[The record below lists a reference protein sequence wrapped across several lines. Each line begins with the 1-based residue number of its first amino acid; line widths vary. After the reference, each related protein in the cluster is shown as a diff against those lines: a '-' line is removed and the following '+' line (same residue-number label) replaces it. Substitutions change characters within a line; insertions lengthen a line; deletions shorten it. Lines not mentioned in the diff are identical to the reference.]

1 MPNVI
6 LGELILKR
14 FNFVILLVISIVVI
28 QACSPDPSDI
38 VNEAIKSSGWDKFK
52 NNDIEF
58 DFRGIHYKIFH
69 NNGNY
74 VYEKIFLDTAQGII
88 REGMTNDS
96 TYKELNGLS
105 ILLDENE
112 TARIRN
118 TINQVVY
125 FNLLPYKLN
134 DNAVVKNYIG
144 EAIINDKEYHKIK
157 VTFSEAGGG
166 DNYDDWY
173 VYWFEKNT
181 KAMDYF
187 AYYYTI
193 NGENSERF
201 RAVKK
206 VHNINGFTFYDWE
219 NFTSDEIGEQIENF
233 DNFYID
239 GKVKKVSDIEL
250 NNIEVKEITE

>member
-1 MPNVI
+1 MSKKFS
-6 LGELILKR
+6 LI
-14 FNFVILLVISIVVI
+14 FFPVVMI
-28 QACSPDPSDI
+28 FMFQCCAPDPQQI
-38 VNEAIKSSGWDKFK
+38 VNEAITNSGWDRF
-52 NNDIEF
+52 NNTNVEF
-58 DFRGIHYKIFH
+58 DFRGTHYKIFH

-105 ILLDENE
+105 ILLDEKE

-118 TINQVVY
+118 SINQVVY

-134 DNAVVKNYIG
+134 DKAVIKNYIG
-144 EAIINDKEYHKIK
+144 ESTVNDKEYYKIRI
-157 VTFSEAGGG
+157 TFSESGGG
-166 DNYDDWY
+166 DDYDDWY
-173 VYWFEKNT
+173 IYWFEKNT

-193 NGENSERF
+193 KGESATRF
-201 RAVKK
+201 RVVKK
-206 VHNINGFTFYDWE
+206 VHSINGFIFYDWE
-219 NFTSDEIGEQIENF
+219 NFTSEEIGEQIENF
-233 DNFYID
+233 DKLYTE

-250 NNIEVKEITE
+250 NNIEVKAITE